1 MCRLTP
7 CFEGGTNVTCMTT
20 MLIKKKQNR
29 TFPIPEN
36 SIMPLCGQSILH
48 ISPQAFTVL
57 ISITADE
64 FINETL
70 PYILFFSTVSFTK
83 HNYFESHPYD
93 CIRVVNSFILLSSV
107 PLNEYITI
115 SPFISWWTFLAIM
128 NKVAMNIH
136 VYVFLNDLGFH
147 FSWT

>member
-1 MCRLTP
+1 MQVDTL
-7 CFEGGTNVTCMTT
+7 FWGGNKCN
-20 MLIKKKQNR
+20 LYDHHADKKKTKQNI
-29 TFPIPEN
+29 PIPEN